1 MALFRRILDFTPQS
15 AAQTEK
21 RHSSRYELPTPSPIN
36 CTLTQG
42 EDAWPCQIKN
52 LSCTGANLLIK
63 SKSHWHPGDQVQVRF
78 DWEKHH
84 FATPAKIVHLQTD
97 SDSSAIGLAF
107 AFTDFEARKTY
118 LQLLEPISIG
128 VGMSSQGQRV
138 QATEPGFETIRYH
151 GIGQTLLTVWRGTE
165 DGMLT
170 GFEFRMNDYYVR
182 NDQDR
187 HLLKIYVSARDHSSL
202 DEGIELQRT
211 DQASDEIKLLYR
223 WVLAYLNP
231 ELPEDVRTMLQ
242 AHH

>member
-1 MALFRRILDFTPQS
+1 MAFFRRILDFTPQS

-21 RHSSRYELPTPSPIN
+21 RHTSRYDLPLGSPIQ

-42 EDAWPCQIKN
+42 EAAWSCQINN
-52 LSCTGANLLIK
+52 LSCTGANLLVK
-63 SKSHWHPGDQVQVRF
+63 GKANLQPGDHVQVRF
-78 DWEKHH
+78 DWDEHY
-84 FATPAKIVHLQTD
+84 FSTPAKIVHTQTD
-97 SDSSAIGLAF
+97 RDIPAVGLAF
-107 AFTDFEARKTY
+107 TFSDFEARKTY

-128 VGMSSQGQRV
+128 VGLSSQAQRV

-151 GIGQTLLTVWRGTE
+151 GIGQTLLTVWRHTE

-182 NDQDR
+182 NDLDR
-187 HLLKIYVSARDHSSL
+187 HILKIYVSARDHSAL

-211 DQASDEIKLLYR
+211 DQASEEIKLLYR

-231 ELPEDVRTMLQ
+231 ELPADVRAMLQ
-242 AHH
+242 AHQ